1 MRRIAWASIVLRASF
16 AAWLALCASAFVG
29 GQADVQPAERFYAG
43 KTVRFIVTYQ
53 PGGTYDLYSRL
64 FALHASKHIA
74 GQPPVVVEYMPGAGG
89 MTGTVYLFEQAARDG
104 TVIGM
109 APRDLAVNQMLHPDA
124 ARYDARRFSWIGRI
138 ASYTGVIFVMSRTGV
153 KSADDLRR
161 IKVIAGSWGNTTDSY
176 MTPVLLNAFAG
187 TAFKVVTGYRGGP
200 EVDLA
205 IERGE
210 ADSRVASWTTL
221 KTTRSEWLRDGK
233 VVVPLQTGL
242 ERHPDLPQLPLIGDL
257 ATSEEG
263 RRILEFMNSDSGI
276 GWNVVA
282 PPGVPAD
289 RIAVLREAFNATM
302 RDPDF
307 LADAAK
313 RQLEIVPG
321 GGEEMQKVIARTL
334 ATPPDA
340 IARLQ
345 AVIGGGK

>member
-1 MRRIAWASIVLRASF
+1 MRRIASAWRLMRACL
-16 AAWLALCASAFVG
+16 AVWLALGASALIAGRVD
-29 GQADVQPAERFYAG
+29 AQPADGFYQG
-43 KTVRFIVTYQ
+43 KSLRFIVTYQ

-64 FALHASKHIA
+64 FAMHASKHIP
-74 GQPPVVVEYMPGAGG
+74 GHPPVVVEYMPGAGG
-89 MTGTVYLFEQAARDG
+89 MTGTMYLYEQAERDG

-109 APRDLAVNQMLHPDA
+109 APRDLAVNQMLHPEA
-124 ARYDARRFSWIGRI
+124 ARYDARSFNWIGRI

-153 KSADDLRR
+153 KTADDLRR

-210 ADSRVASWTTL
+210 ADARVASWTTL

-257 ATSEEG
+257 ATNAEG

-282 PPGVPAD
+282 PPGVPAE
-289 RIAVLREAFNATM
+289 RVAALRAVFAATM
-302 RDPDF
+302 RDPEF

-313 RQLEIVPG
+313 RQLEILPG
-321 GGEEMQKVIARTL
+321 SGEEVQRVIARTL
-334 ATPPDA
+334 ATPSDA

-345 AVIGGGK
+345 AVVGGGK

>member
-1 MRRIAWASIVLRASF
+1 MRQMAWASIVVRASF
-16 AAWLALCASAFVG
+16 AAWLVLCASAFTIG
-29 GQADVQPAERFYAG
+29 RADAQPADRFYAG
-43 KTVRFIVTYQ
+43 KTLHFIVTYQ

-64 FALHASKHIA
+64 FATHASKHIP
-74 GQPPVVVEYMPGAGG
+74 GNPTVVVEYMPGAGG
-89 MTGTVYLFEQAARDG
+89 MTGTVYLYEQAVRDG

-153 KSADDLRR
+153 KTAEDLRR

-210 ADSRVASWTTL
+210 ADARVSSWTTL

-282 PPGVPAD
+282 PPGVPAE
-289 RIAVLREAFNATM
+289 RVAVLREAFGATM
-302 RDPDF
+302 RDPEF

-321 GGEEMQKVIARTL
+321 SGEEMQKVIAHTL

-345 AVIGGGK
+345 AVIGGK

>member
-1 MRRIAWASIVLRASF
+1 MRPIAWASLAIRASF
-16 AAWLALCASAFVG
+16 AAGLALCANAFAP
-29 GQADVQPAERFYAG
+29 GQAEAQPADRFYAG
-43 KTVRFIVTYQ
+43 KTLRFIVTYQ

-64 FALHASKHIA
+64 FAMHFSKHLPDHA
-74 GQPPVVVEYMPGAGG
+74 PVVVEYMPGAGG
-89 MTGTVYLFEQAARDG
+89 MTGTIYLSEQAARDG

-138 ASYTGVIFVMSRTGV
+138 ASYTGVMFVMSRTGV
-153 KSADDLRR
+153 KTADDLRR

-210 ADSRVASWTTL
+210 ADSRIASWTTL
-221 KTTRSEWLRDGK
+221 KTTRSDWLRDGK

-242 ERHPDLPQLPLIGDL
+242 ERHPDLPQLPLISDL
-257 ATSEEG
+257 ATSDEG
-263 RRILEFMNSDSGI
+263 RRILEFMNSDSSI

-289 RIAVLREAFNATM
+289 RVAVLREAFSATM
-302 RDPDF
+302 RDAEF

-313 RQLEIVPG
+313 RQLEIIPG
-321 GGEEMQKVIARTL
+321 SGEDVQKVIAHTL

-345 AVIGGGK
+345 AVIGGK